1 MTPDIIIYHGDDPAA
16 DWRPVVMED
25 DRPGDIDRAWTMAA
39 HLCKMH
45 RYHLAAYLGWGTAY
59 GRGLCTE
66 AELGRYLTRYEQ
78 ADALGISWRKVAKM
92 AWRTNHVCTGS

>member
-1 MTPDIIIYHGDDPAA
+1 MTDMTERAFYQDLDNDAAA
-16 DWRPVVMED
+16 DWTPVASD
-25 DRPGDIDRAWTMAA
+25 PGDVERAWTMAA

-66 AELGRYLTRYEQ
+66 AELGRYLTCYEQ
-78 ADALGISWRKVAKM
+78 ADALGISWRGVAKI
-92 AWRTNHVCTGS
+92 AWRTNHD